1 MLENISI
8 MYCTMFPN
16 LSVSTS
22 LLAIWMDRTSTEK
35 LAKKPLQRARTGCLI
50 WSNRHVK
57 IHFIIILFPISIQ
70 SSFLVLKIDGT
81 TDDIPH
87 AQLCLPEI
95 EPAGLGRAVPA
106 PWRLLLMDLASC
118 QAGSIVQRWGDP
130 KTWWTVHEWVAWW
143 PSSVADSICIS
154 VLCRV
159 WGFRG
164 DWRGDRP
171 KIFG

>member
-87 AQLCLPEI
+87 AQLCLAEI

-130 KTWWTVHEWVAWW
+130 KTWWTNCSWMGSLVAQ
-143 PSSVADSICIS
+143 
-154 VLCRV
+154 
-159 WGFRG
+159 
-164 DWRGDRP
+164 
-171 KIFG
+171 